1 MELFVEVSYYV
12 VSAHGVVVFEVFED
26 YYVREVLNYSS
37 VEGACGVGFQV
48 GHRVKSVI
56 CSRI

>member
-1 MELFVEVSYYV
+1 VELFVEVSYYV

-26 YYVREVLNYSS
+26 YYVREVLDYSS
-37 VEGACGVGFQV
+37 VKSVCGVGFQV

-56 CSRI
+56 F